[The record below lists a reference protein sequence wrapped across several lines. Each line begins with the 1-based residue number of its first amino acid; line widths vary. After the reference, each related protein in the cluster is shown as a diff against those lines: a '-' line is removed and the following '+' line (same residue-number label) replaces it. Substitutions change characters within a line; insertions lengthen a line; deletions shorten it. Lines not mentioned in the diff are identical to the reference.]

1 MSNSLPQAVIVSG
14 PPGSDLGQYI
24 HAQASDNDVILQ
36 IDDHLNQAKTSQG
49 IYIGDI
55 RNLQEMV
62 RSAKREVRTIV
73 VLADAAKMT
82 HQAQNALLKLLEEP
96 RPQLHFVLC
105 TYTPMLLLD
114 TVRSRCQMVTYVDT
128 ASSTVEIPAEKATRI
143 TFMASGVRAEM
154 NRLATDSRYFDK
166 KAAQF
171 ELAKRFIAGSTYE
184 RLVVIKEASSK
195 REAALDF
202 IDAAVTMYTSLL
214 KTRFNPKLRDE
225 VSLLLEIEKAIK
237 QNGNAKLQLLRCVL

>member
-1 MSNSLPQAVIVSG
+1 MQALPHAVIVAG
-14 PPGSDLGQYI
+14 PPGSNFDHYLEAYI
-24 HAQASDNDVILQ
+24 SDSDDILR
-36 IDDHLNQAKTSQG
+36 IDEHPNQSNTSQG

-55 RNLQEMV
+55 RNLQEIV
-62 RSAKREVRTIV
+62 RSAKRGARTIV

-105 TYTPMLLLD
+105 TYTPMSLLD

-128 ASSTVEIPAEKATRI
+128 ASSDIEIPAEKAARI
-143 TFMASGVRAEM
+143 TFMASGVRTEM

-171 ELAKRFIAGSTYE
+171 ELAKKFIAGNAYE
-184 RLVVIKEASSK
+184 RLVVVKEAGSK
-195 REAALDF
+195 RETALDF
-202 IDAAVTMYTSLL
+202 INAAVVMYASLL
-214 KTRFNPKLRDE
+214 KTRFSPKLRDE
-225 VSLLLEIEKAIK
+225 VLQLLEVEKAIK

>member
-1 MSNSLPQAVIVSG
+1 MQILPHAVIVSG
-14 PPGSDLGQYI
+14 QPGSNLDQYI
-24 HAQASDNDVILQ
+24 KPYISDGDEILR
-36 IDDHLNQAKTSQG
+36 IDEHPNQSKTSQG
-49 IYIGDI
+49 IYIDDI
-55 RNLQEMV
+55 RNLQGMV
-62 RSAKREVRTIV
+62 RSAKRSARTIV
-73 VLADAAKMT
+73 VIADAAKMT

-105 TYTPMLLLD
+105 TYAPMSLLD
-114 TVRSRCQMVTYVDT
+114 TVRSRCQMVTYVDK
-128 ASSTVEIPAEKATRI
+128 AFSDVELPAEKAARI
-143 TFMASGVRAEM
+143 TFMAGGVQAEM

-225 VSLLLEIEKAIK
+225 VLQLLEVEKAIK